1 MEELCLLDSLEKSK
15 DLKGFIDS
23 PPERKKIWAEI
34 FESKKAIKNKVLFVS
49 LFLFSRY
56 PI

>member
-34 FESKKAIKNKVLFVS
+34 FESKKSNKK
-49 LFLFSRY
+49 
-56 PI
+56 